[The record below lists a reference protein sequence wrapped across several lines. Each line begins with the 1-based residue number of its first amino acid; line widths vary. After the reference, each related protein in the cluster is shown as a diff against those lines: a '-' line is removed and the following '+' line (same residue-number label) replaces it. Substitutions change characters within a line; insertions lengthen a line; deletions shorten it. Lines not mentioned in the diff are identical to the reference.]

1 MTIKHQIKDSALPV
15 PPGGDIVSQL
25 TGLMA
30 QAQALVGA
38 GVGLPGLQNIGSQ
51 IAGLGSAITSAG
63 GTSDIA
69 QAITSLGSQMSSS
82 NMAGMSGLLSSLTG
96 QLGNLT
102 NMLNLTGMS
111 QILHQHILDQ
121 VQGIIHSAFQGQ
133 HTVKLSSGG
142 IDLTSSQKIAH
153 TAPIL
158 PHNGL
163 TTVSDALQVTGGIT
177 GQSFG
182 LLSDARLK
190 TNIAD
195 LTSVLE
201 RVMQLKLKTFDVKTV
216 DWETGEV
223 HASEAKP
230 SLGLIAQELQEV
242 FPELVNDGGEYL
254 TIEEGKVGLVLLAAF
269 QEFVIETRKALA
281 ELKR

>member
-1 MTIKHQIKDSALPV
+1 MTIKHQIKNSALPV

-182 LLSDARLK
+182 LISDERLK
-190 TNIAD
+190 DDIRR
-195 LTSVLE
+195 LGSVLD
-201 RVMQLKLKTFDVKTV
+201 RVMQLDVKRFNVKTV
-216 DWETGEV
+216 DWESGEV
-223 HASEAKP
+223 VGEPRP
-230 SLGLIAQELQEV
+230 SMGLIAQAVQEI
-242 FPELVNDGGEYL
+242 FPELDLVREDRHGYL
-254 TIEEGKVGLVLLAAF
+254 TLEEGKVAILLLKAF
-269 QEFVIETRKALA
+269 QEFVHEARGTRP
-281 ELKR
+281 